1 MKTKY
6 DFKSIFKNK
15 LNSLLE
21 KFHYNV
27 SEIDS
32 INIDIKKIKKIK
44 NNDEQLSSAKQLVQ
58 KHPNDPKVHFNFTEL
73 LFRNF
78 NKDWIPHS
86 HEYAKKR
93 TIWIKENN
101 LENINMEFIGSETVN
116 GSLGNHITI
125 EGLVNANNFN
135 LRPKK
140 NITLLLPEY
149 LKLRNKTLFSYF
161 KPHIN
166 VISKEK
172 IINTLKNLESYLS
185 IPMGFLIPL
194 ENKSIFHEFLPA
206 IIEQK
211 KKENNIT
218 RPFFIL
224 NKEDKKRGEDILKKI
239 GIKNT
244 NWHVTLHVREP
255 GYRGE
260 TKSNTNEK
268 FRNSN
273 INNFIKSIKLIT
285 DKGGWVFRMGDP
297 SMQKLPKMNN
307 VVDYAHSN
315 IRSEFMDVYLGA
327 TSKFCIGTPSGYYT
341 IPSFFG
347 VPVLLTNLSQLSTYY
362 SLTSKDIFIP
372 RFIKQ
377 KNTDKYLNFN
387 ELLSHP
393 YLHFYSDKFY
403 EKNNL
408 VTEENKSED
417 ITDATQEIIERVFK
431 EENNQQDPLQ
441 SKFKN
446 LANKNIYSLINQKII
461 CNANIGSRF
470 INKYQSVLM

>member
-1 MKTKY
+1 MKAKY

-15 LNSLLE
+15 LNSIFE
-21 KFHYNV
+21 KFSLNV
-27 SEIDS
+27 SEIDR

-44 NNDEQLSSAKQLVQ
+44 NKDEQLLSANKLV
-58 KHPNDPKVHFNFTEL
+58 KEHPNDPKVHLNLTEL

-78 NKDWIPHS
+78 DKNWIPHS

-93 TIWIKENN
+93 CNWIKENN

-125 EGLVNANNFN
+125 EGLINSNNYN

-140 NITLLLPEY
+140 HITLLLPDH
-149 LKLRNKTLFSYF
+149 LKPRNETLFNYF

-166 VISKEK
+166 VISKKE

-194 ENKSIFHEFLPA
+194 ENKSIFHEFLPS

-211 KKENNIT
+211 KKENKIT
-218 RPFFIL
+218 KPFFIL
-224 NKEDKKRGEDILKKI
+224 KKEDMKKGEEILKKI
-239 GIKNT
+239 GIKNK

-260 TKSNTNEK
+260 AESNTNEK
-268 FRNSN
+268 FRNSE
-273 INNFIKSIKLIT
+273 IKNFIKSIKIIT

-307 VVDYAHSN
+307 FVDYAHSE
-315 IRSEFMDVYLGA
+315 IRSEFMDVYLAA

-347 VPVLLTNLSQLSTYY
+347 VPVLITNLSQLSTYY

-372 RFIKQ
+372 RFVKQ
-377 KNTDKYLNFN
+377 KNTNKYLTLNQI
-387 ELLSHP
+387 LSHP
-393 YLHFYSDKFY
+393 YLHFYSDKFF
-403 EKNNL
+403 EKMNL
-408 VTEENKSED
+408 VTEENKADD
-417 ITDATQEIIERVFK
+417 IADATHEMIEKVFSEK
-431 EENNQQDPLQ
+431 NNQNDPLQ
-441 SKFKN
+441 IKFKN
-446 LANKNIYSLINQKII
+446 LANKNIYELINEKIV

-470 INKYQSVLM
+470 INKYHNYLI